1 MCYGSRNDERASEHR
16 RHVLTVAVWLDELAE
31 AEPPLPGVAPEAV
44 QSAAPVP
51 DLFAVLGQLTALTRE
66 TQLQGRA
73 TNRLHTELSAKLDH
87 LAENQISVDT
97 MARKLGDIRREAR
110 LEVITE
116 LLEVRDRF
124 SRGVEEAQRRLA
136 GLHGFWARFAQR
148 EVLTALVEGNL
159 LARERLDDLLRRLDV
174 REIPCLGQPF
184 DPTRMPAA
192 EVMRTTTASP
202 GTVVDVF
209 RPGYTSN
216 GRVLRFAEVRVVA
229 DARDT
234 PTPQGNT
241 DG

>member
-1 MCYGSRNDERASEHR
+1 MSGLDPEHR
-16 RHVLTVAVWLDELAE
+16 RYVLEAVAVWLDALAE

-44 QSAAPVP
+44 QSVEPVP
-51 DLFAVLGQLTALTRE
+51 DLFTMLGQLTALTRE

-73 TNRLHTELSAKLDH
+73 TNRLHAELSAKLDH
-87 LAENQISVDT
+87 LAENQISTDT

-116 LLEVRDRF
+116 LL
-124 SRGVEEAQRRLA
+124 
-136 GLHGFWARFAQR
+136 
-148 EVLTALVEGNL
+148 
-159 LARERLDDLLRRLDV
+159 DDLLRRLDV

-184 DPTRMPAA
+184 DPTLMQAA
-192 EVMRTTTASP
+192 EVVHTTTAAP

-209 RPGYTSN
+209 RPGYISN

-234 PTPQGNT
+234 PTPQGNAN
-241 DG
+241 D